1 MSSEA
6 ARTLTPVPAGL
17 SRGRMLDQDGDL
29 RTEEMLLNMG
39 PQHPA
44 THGVLRVVVRTDGEM
59 VIDCEP
65 HVGYL
70 HRCFE
75 KHCESV
81 SILQSVLYTDRL
93 DYLTAMGN
101 NWGFSMAIEKLFPD
115 LEIPERA
122 QYIRII
128 CQELNRIAS
137 HLLAIGTY
145 GMDIGAITPFL
156 YCFREREKILSIF
169 EAICGQRLN
178 YNYIRPGGVAYDI
191 DDRMVQT
198 IKDFCSYFRPKALEY
213 DDLLSKNDIF
223 IRRTAKVGV
232 LRPETAIQYG
242 CTGPVLRGSGLARD
256 LRRDMP
262 YGIYDRFDFD
272 VVVGQGEAGALGDC
286 YDRYIVRIREMEQSL
301 RIVEQAAA
309 KIPGGDYRSPK
320 IKGKIRPPKGEAYT
334 RIENSRGELGFY
346 VVSDGKDIAYRV
358 KCRAPSFHNISVI
371 PEISRGSMVAD
382 LIAIIGSMDIVL
394 GEVDR

>member
-6 ARTLTPVPAGL
+6 TVRAASVVEP
-17 SRGRMLDQDGDL
+17 SGDL

-59 VIDCEP
+59 VLECEP

-81 SILQSVLYTDRL
+81 TVLQSVLYTDRL

-101 NWGFSMAIEKLFPD
+101 NWGFCMAIEKLYGPE
-115 LEIPERA
+115 LQIPERA
-122 QYIRII
+122 QYIRVI
-128 CQELNRIAS
+128 CQELNRVAS

-156 YCFREREKILSIF
+156 YCFREREKILGFF
-169 EAICGQRLN
+169 ETISGQRLN
-178 YNYIRPGGVAYDI
+178 YNYIRPGGVAYDW
-191 DDRMVQT
+191 DDRMVQMV
-198 IKDFCSYFRPKALEY
+198 KDFCVYFRPKVAEY
-213 DDLLSKNDIF
+213 DDLLSENDIF
-223 IRRTAKVGV
+223 IRRTAHVGV
-232 LRPETAIQYG
+232 LPAKLAISYG
-242 CTGPVLRGSGLARD
+242 CTGPVLRGSGLPRD
-256 LRRDMP
+256 LRKDQP
-262 YGIYDRFDFD
+262 YGIYDRFKFD
-272 VVVGQGEAGALGDC
+272 VPVGTGAKGTLGDC
-286 YDRYIVRIREMEQSL
+286 LDRYIVRVREMEQSIS
-301 RIVEQAAA
+301 IVEQAI
-309 KIPGGDYRSPK
+309 KDFPGGEFRSPK
-320 IKGKIRPPKGEAYT
+320 IKGKVRPPKGEAFT
-334 RIENSRGELGFY
+334 RIENSRGEVGFY
-346 VVSDGKDIAYRV
+346 AISDGKEVLYRL

-371 PEISRGSMVAD
+371 PEISRGAMVAD